1 VKLVRRML
9 SHNRLRQARKRLMTD
24 PSPTAY
30 AALAREH
37 AWDGE
42 SEEALRV
49 CGEGLIAY
57 PGNPE
62 LQRLAE
68 RTRRANRE
76 DRLGELKREL
86 REAPRPAIYSEMC
99 SVLLETDQ
107 TMRAEEC
114 AQAWLSAHP
123 GPEATLMLARV
134 FVARFLSD
142 RGRDAG
148 QRAFDLL
155 SECEQQ
161 LDRDPRPWKLRLELA
176 SAIGAWTEARR
187 VASQLLELDP
197 GDPVLE
203 GRFRKLSALQE
214 GAPSI
219 SKALRDVER
228 TGKLVGDD
236 QRHSRGD
243 SAKRDVRPLLQSLA
257 AETGVNAV
265 VYLRGSTGLVQGPKG
280 ATAERSARAMRKIVK
295 TGRTT
300 ARRLGLGQV
309 SSISLEGNF
318 GSIAV
323 VSGEM
328 DAGAIWCSGKL
339 PRSREQALM
348 NLAGVEADTDEVQS

>member
-1 VKLVRRML
+1 ML
-9 SHNRLRQARKRLMTD
+9 SGSRIRQARKQLMMD

-49 CGEGLIAY
+49 CEEGLVAY

-62 LQRLAE
+62 LQRLSE

-86 REAPRPAIYSEMC
+86 REAPRPAVYAEMC
-99 SVLLETDQ
+99 KLLLETDQ
-107 TMRAEEC
+107 STRAEEC
-114 AQAWLSAHP
+114 AQEWSANHP
-123 GPEATLMLARV
+123 GPEPTLMLARV
-134 FVARFLSD
+134 FVVRFLSD
-142 RGRDAG
+142 RGREAG
-148 QRAFDLL
+148 RRAFDLL
-155 SECEQQ
+155 TECEKQ

-176 SAIGAWTEARR
+176 SAIGAWAEARR

-203 GRFRKLSALQE
+203 GHFRKLSALQE
-214 GAPSI
+214 GAPTI
-219 SKALRDVER
+219 AKALREVER
-228 TGKLVGDD
+228 TGNLVSDE
-236 QRHSRGD
+236 QREPQTDG
-243 SAKRDVRPLLQSLA
+243 AKRDVRPLLQSLA
-257 AETGVNAV
+257 AESGVKAV

-280 ATAERSARAMRKIVK
+280 ATAERSARAMRRIVK
-295 TGRTT
+295 TGRAA
-300 ARRLGLGQV
+300 ARRLGMGQV

-323 VSGEM
+323 VSGET

-348 NLAGVEADTDEVQS
+348 NLAGVQAETDEVES